1 MNFGNRENKEPKR
14 TRKLLLHK
22 KEIEKIM
29 EEYNQPFYFAE
40 QMYLSD
46 NNMYKN
52 GYNYC
57 KRRNKRAKCVK
68 DLF

>member
-1 MNFGNRENKEPKR
+1 MLAKQEKHR
-14 TRKLLLHK
+14 

-40 QMYLSD
+40 QMYLSE

-57 KRRNKRAKCVK
+57 KRRNKKAKCVK